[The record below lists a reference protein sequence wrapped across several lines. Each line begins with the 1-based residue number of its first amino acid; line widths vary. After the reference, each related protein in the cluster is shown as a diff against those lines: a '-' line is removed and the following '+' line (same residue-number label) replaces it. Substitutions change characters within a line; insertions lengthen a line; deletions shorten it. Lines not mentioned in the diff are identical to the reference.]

1 MAFNINAQVVLT
13 GPKNIRAVTNSI
25 RQQLGNLTVN
35 VNIAIP
41 KNASKNIQDLRNQMA
56 AAAAAANKYNKSA
69 NQASAST
76 RNLGKNT
83 RQASNAMQT
92 LGKETALTF
101 KRFAAAGIVTGT
113 VFRLANAIGEATGKA
128 LEFERELTKIQ
139 QVTGATNSRLS
150 GLKNT
155 ADDLAKSL
163 GLDANEIISV
173 GRVFAQ
179 TGQTLDQ
186 VEASLRAVARAS
198 LAPSFGEMAN
208 TAEGLI
214 AALAQ
219 FNIQA
224 SQSEAVL
231 ASINAVSKR
240 FAVESEDI
248 IGAIRRTGG
257 VFAIA
262 ATDAEKP
269 VDALNQLIAIFTS
282 VRSTTRESAETIA
295 TGLRTI
301 FSRIQRPQ
309 TIEFLK
315 SLNINLTDAEGNF
328 VGLFSAFR
336 ILSSELDGIIAR
348 GDTLALSRVV
358 EELGGIRQVGKLIP
372 AIREFRKAE
381 SAFAVATEGAVA
393 GLGQDVQ
400 TGLNPLIKTFE
411 QLGARFDS
419 FIRKL
424 TESATFEAFA
434 KTIAGVANAFLA
446 LGEALIPIL
455 PALTALAGLKIAKG
469 IGSFATGFLGSASAG
484 GGMGGAGAALG
495 NAATGGRGGAAGAN
509 SALIKSQTT
518 AIAANTKAVVA
529 NNIATNSLIG
539 ILRPTL
545 PTLASSLSPL
555 TQSIANLITAM
566 NNLGGRL
573 GASGIAFGGR
583 GGRRGG
589 SRPGGPRP
597 TGFARGGLV
606 PGSGNRDTVPAMLTP
621 GEFVIRKSATQA
633 FGADNLAGINK
644 YAAGGLVKEDR
655 VGIAVGE
662 ILTGQ
667 DPLAPK
673 SVSGSAATNISE
685 IIKTNPGFGKK
696 INRAGGMVAFF
707 KKQGIDE
714 PSVNKAAQGVLGKS
728 SFTFGTLVE
737 GVNKDEAEAFA
748 NAADAGIQRGI
759 ESAADSLA
767 GSMGVKNPGNITFN
781 QDFFEK
787 FDKGFRGTLFENVI
801 DSFND
806 QPASEL
812 SDSRRPFDYTLGI
825 NAIGSMFRE
834 LAGGIQY
841 VDAKISSGDADKNVS
856 VEEFEKKVRNQ
867 LAIESFPQI
876 EKALG
881 KKQTKKKTGT
891 AARGSLLNLPGGA
904 NNPIR
909 RNSGGSIPGSGT
921 DTVPALLTPGEF
933 VVNKKSAQS
942 FGYGNLKNINKY
954 AAGGIVRPGRNNYG
968 TPSSFT
974 SPAGRNVRVAGGG
987 GATVNTANINK
998 NLNNTSKSV
1007 NDMGKNAKNASGGVS
1022 RLADTAL
1029 MASFAIPG
1037 LIASFEQFDGT
1048 IGGAASGALNMA
1060 VNMALLIPAIGP
1072 VAKGLT
1078 GAFKGLKLFS
1088 AGLARGTKAGLAAGI
1103 GPRAA
1108 LGQGVIRG
1116 TRGAV
1121 GSTAKGR
1128 GVMRGVSKRVEST
1141 KSAAKTFTQNFTD
1154 DMVKA
1159 SQSTKGATKFG
1170 AKLGAQAGKGLL
1182 KIGPKIA
1189 AGLPGVIGALLF
1201 DPLVDLSESAFRS
1214 VTGNKQTEIGTQGVK
1229 GVRGGSA
1236 AGQGA
1241 ISGVTGAA
1249 KGAALGAAIG
1259 SVIPIIGTG
1268 VGAIIGG
1275 IVGGVDGFFKGAA
1288 AQIEFEAFE
1297 KLNKSVAVATTSLD
1311 VLANAQKLGG
1321 GIISNALDNTDKAF
1335 ADFDSA
1341 FKASQ
1346 DSLNSGFSF
1355 TGVLGGAA
1363 GGLAASVATGG
1374 NPLAVAA
1381 GARLG
1386 AGALDDLDIS
1396 GMFDGV
1402 GATIGAIFSGDF
1414 MSAFSGEAAAKA
1426 YQAELDAE
1434 ALEVNAQALDRA
1446 LESVTEEFA
1455 AAVQAANQNLLS
1467 LSFDEALNLDSDALS
1482 VFEGV
1487 GVSMEQMA
1495 DGSKRFSGE
1504 NETFVAALQAA
1515 GDETGRAKALISSYN
1530 QAVRASALQLVK
1542 SEREAAKERL
1552 ALVEESGGDTGEAE
1566 KAAKESAQ
1574 LGLAIQ
1580 NLGDSIGTADPSQ
1593 IEEAIRNVGGVS
1605 GEASAKIKQQIME
1618 QQVLIQEETRR
1629 MAAEKA
1635 LAAAMAETQREIEA
1649 LGEGLKKLDA
1659 ITAGGVAR
1667 FNSFASNF
1675 EADFDRAF
1683 GSDAKLTVPSNFNPF
1698 ENIDASSADEIAD
1711 GLERIKGAI
1720 GDTAG
1725 GPNEGATAGFQ
1736 ELLKSTQDLPFAT
1749 KSALE
1754 ELQKE
1759 GNAEFAS
1766 PDAAVSAVLG
1776 KLDASGAGPTGAA
1789 RDLLAGNLR
1798 KAFVTRQGEGGT
1810 VGLENDLIEGVIDQV
1825 NTAGEQLKTTLAN
1838 VTNSLNEFRAAQLR
1852 VAQISIEIAKK
1863 QQQAALKTLD
1873 IQQRAD
1879 DMLGLNKGRDPRAVA
1894 QGNLDARLGAIQTNV
1909 AGAGVAGVGVATTGE
1924 GLLGNLS
1931 SLESAVAPLREAV
1944 EAGSAT
1950 DAEIA
1955 QLAAVEQALSE
1966 TKQALDTLADDTT
1979 RLSAIQ
1985 DRLTEIEKRK
1995 MSAQDRL
2002 FTVQAE
2008 LAKAMEEGDLERV
2021 AELQKE
2027 IEAPRRALAK
2037 AQAGEALTLQESTAL
2052 QQGIPQL
2059 VTEGLLTDEQ
2069 AAKLRDQI
2077 AGGLVGNADF
2087 MNFMGGSGN
2096 INGRPA
2102 AEFLAGEESL
2112 GGGAMVTGET
2122 SEEAR
2127 LRAEGLAIAQEQ
2139 QAIVA
2144 ERTRIAEESL
2154 AKRREQMIAE
2164 MVKAEASFEAAG
2176 AALKK
2181 LRGEANL
2188 LVTQTGGAGGAPVVP
2203 DGAGDAG
2210 NMALLSEGVGGGE
2223 VAALSAEISSLKN
2236 QLAAGMNVNLNG
2248 NQNVNITDA
2257 ATAGKVFEQAAELTT
2272 AAAFANKVPQLEQQ
2286 FTNSVSSQM
2295 NTLG

>member
-35 VNIAIP
+35 VNIAVP

-101 KRFAAAGIVTGT
+101 KRFAAAGLVTGT

-198 LAPSFGEMAN
+198 LAPSFGDMAN

-529 NNIATNSLIG
+529 NNVATNSLIN

-583 GGRRGG
+583 RGG

-597 TGFARGGLV
+597 RGFARGGLV

-644 YAAGGLVKEDR
+644 YTNGTPKGRGVPAGKKKKDKPDQAIITIPTGDVAGLFLERGNRSSVLGLATKTIDLNTKAGKAFLSSAKNMPEGQKLSELTPDDQLVFKFGVTGGHADETAVDLINNDLVLDMEKKLNAGVKDVAEQLEIPKLTADAQKVADSAMSKVDLDSLKGHLFEALIQSTTGAALTDTRATYDFANLTQEN
-655 VGIAVGE
+655 IAAMNK
-662 ILTGQ
+662 LFSP
-667 DPLAPK
+667 DL
-673 SVSGSAATNISE
+673 GSAIAAE
-685 IIKTNPGFGKK
+685 AKK
-696 INRAGGMVAFF
+696 VSSRENFEKDMG
-707 KKQGIDE
+707 
-714 PSVNKAAQGVLGKS
+714 SVLGKLIK
-728 SFTFGTLVE
+728 G
-737 GVNKDEAEAFA
+737 
-748 NAADAGIQRGI
+748 
-759 ESAADSLA
+759 A
-767 GSMGVKNPGNITFN
+767 GSQGIPN
-781 QDFFEK
+781 
-787 FDKGFRGTLFENVI
+787 GTDI
-801 DSFND
+801 
-806 QPASEL
+806 
-812 SDSRRPFDYTLGI
+812 
-825 NAIGSMFRE
+825 AIKRF
-834 LAGGIQY
+834 A
-841 VDAKISSGDADKNVS
+841 
-856 VEEFEKKVRNQ
+856 
-867 LAIESFPQI
+867 
-876 EKALG
+876 
-881 KKQTKKKTGT
+881 
-891 AARGSLLNLPGGA
+891 
-904 NNPIR
+904 
-909 RNSGGSIPGSGT
+909 SGGMASGT

-933 VVNKKSAQS
+933 VINKKSAQS
-942 FGYGNLKNINKY
+942 FGYGNLKDINKY
-954 AAGGIVRPGRNNYG
+954 AAGGIVRPGKNNYG
-968 TPSSFT
+968 TPSAS
-974 SPAGRNVRVAGGG
+974 NVRVAGGG
-987 GATVNTANINK
+987 GGATVNTSNINK

-1007 NDMGKNAKNASGGVS
+1007 GNMNKSANAATGGIS

-1037 LIASFEQFDGT
+1037 LIASFDQFDGT
-1048 IGGAASGALNMA
+1048 IGGTTSGLLNMA
-1060 VNMALLIPAIGP
+1060 VNLALLIPAIGP
-1072 VAKGLT
+1072 VARGL
-1078 GAFKGLKLFS
+1078 GATAKGLKGFGQ
-1088 AGLARGTKAGLAAGI
+1088 GLARGTSRGLKQGM

-1108 LGQGVIRG
+1108 LGRG
-1116 TRGAV
+1116 LLGGT
-1121 GSTAKGR
+1121 KG
-1128 GVMRGVSKRVEST
+1128 GVSAAGGGKLVTKAKDFAANT
-1141 KSAAKTFTQNFTD
+1141 KSGAKTFTRNFTAN
-1154 DMVKA
+1154 MLKA
-1159 SQSTKGATKFG
+1159 QRAAKPG
-1170 AKLGAQAGKGLL
+1170 AKLGVSIGKGLL
-1182 KIGPKIA
+1182 KMGPKAA
-1189 AGLPGVIGALLF
+1189 AGLPGLIGALVF
-1201 DPLVDLSESAFRS
+1201 DPLVDLGESAFRS
-1214 VTGNKQTEIGTQGVK
+1214 LTGNKQTEIGTQGVK

-1241 ISGVTGAA
+1241 ISGVSGAA

-1297 KLNKSVAVATTSLD
+1297 KLNKSVAVATTSLNE
-1311 VLANAQKLGG
+1311 LANAQKLGSG
-1321 GIISNALDNTDKAF
+1321 TISSALNNTDKAF

-1363 GGLAASVATGG
+1363 GGIAAGVATGG

-1386 AGALDDLDIS
+1386 AGATDDLDIS

-1446 LESVTEEFA
+1446 LESVTEEFT

-1515 GDETGRAKALISSYN
+1515 GDETGRAKALITSYN

-1552 ALVEESGGDTGEAE
+1552 KLVEESGGDTGEAE

-1754 ELQKE
+1754 DLQKE

-1789 RDLLAGNLR
+1789 RDVLASNLR
-1798 KAFVTRQGEGGT
+1798 KAFVSRQGEGGT
-1810 VGLENDLIEGVIDQV
+1810 VALESDLIEGVIDQV

-1873 IQQRAD
+1873 IRQRAD
-1879 DMLGLNKGRDPRAVA
+1879 DMLGINRGRDPRAVA

-1931 SLESAVAPLREAV
+1931 SLEAAVAPLREAV

-2102 AEFLAGEESL
+2102 AEFLAEEESL
-2112 GGGAMVTGET
+2112 GGGAKVTGET

-2203 DGAGDAG
+2203 DGAGDTR
-2210 NMALLSEGVGGGE
+2210 NIALLSEDVGGSE
-2223 VAALSAEISSLKN
+2223 VAALAAELTSLRD
-2236 QLAAGMNVNLNG
+2236 QIAQGMNVNLNG

>member
-35 VNIAIP
+35 VNIAVP

-101 KRFAAAGIVTGT
+101 KRFAAAGLVTGT

-555 TQSIANLITAM
+555 TQSIANLITAI
-566 NNLGGRL
+566 NNLGTRL
-573 GASGIAFGGR
+573 GASGIALGGR

-589 SRPGGPRP
+589 SRPAGPRP
-597 TGFARGGLV
+597 RGFARGGLV

-644 YAAGGLVKEDR
+644 YANGTPRGRGVPTDKKKKDDDGGPRKATVTMSDELAAVFLNKGNSTFNYDKVLTKGTAFNNAVKNISGLQDFEPGVDRIETKFTARNSDHILDERANQQFKTALKDAVSGTIKDVAKGLVNEFD
-655 VGIAVGE
+655 VPE
-662 ILTGQ
+662 ILAS
-667 DPLAPK
+667 DSSSASARALD
-673 SVSGSAATNISE
+673 SIDFNSLSGHIFEGVTAAATGATLTDSQAIFDFAGINKEVVDRINKLFTPDVPSAISILE
-685 IIKTNPGFGKK
+685 AKNSATADATNKTSSDSSIFNKILRSAGSGNPLGVIAKF
-696 INRAGGMVAFF
+696 ASGGMA
-707 KKQGIDE
+707 
-714 PSVNKAAQGVLGKS
+714 
-728 SFTFGTLVE
+728 
-737 GVNKDEAEAFA
+737 
-748 NAADAGIQRGI
+748 
-759 ESAADSLA
+759 
-767 GSMGVKNPGNITFN
+767 
-781 QDFFEK
+781 
-787 FDKGFRGTLFENVI
+787 
-801 DSFND
+801 
-806 QPASEL
+806 
-812 SDSRRPFDYTLGI
+812 
-825 NAIGSMFRE
+825 
-834 LAGGIQY
+834 
-841 VDAKISSGDADKNVS
+841 
-856 VEEFEKKVRNQ
+856 
-867 LAIESFPQI
+867 
-876 EKALG
+876 
-881 KKQTKKKTGT
+881 
-891 AARGSLLNLPGGA
+891 
-904 NNPIR
+904 
-909 RNSGGSIPGSGT
+909 SGT

-933 VVNKKSAQS
+933 VVNKKSAQA
-942 FGYGNLKNINKY
+942 FGYGNLKDINKY
-954 AAGGIVRPGRNNYG
+954 AAGGIVRPGKNNYG
-968 TPSSFT
+968 TPSAS
-974 SPAGRNVRVAGGG
+974 NVRVAGGG
-987 GATVNTANINK
+987 GGATVNTGNINK

-1007 NDMGKNAKNASGGVS
+1007 GNMNKSANAATGGIS

-1037 LIASFEQFDGT
+1037 LMASFDQFDGT
-1048 IGGAASGALNMA
+1048 IGGATSGLLNMA
-1060 VNMALLIPAIGP
+1060 VNFALLIPAIGP
-1072 VAKGLT
+1072 VVKGL
-1078 GAFKGLKLFS
+1078 GATVKGLKGFGV
-1088 AGLARGTKAGLAAGI
+1088 GLARGTTRGLKQNM

-1108 LGQGVIRG
+1108 LGRG
-1116 TRGAV
+1116 LLG
-1121 GSTAKGR
+1121 GAKG
-1128 GVMRGVSKRVEST
+1128 GVSAAGGGKLVTKAKDFAANT
-1141 KSAAKTFTQNFTD
+1141 KSGAKTFTRNFTKN
-1154 DMVKA
+1154 MLKA
-1159 SQSTKGATKFG
+1159 QRAGKPG
-1170 AKLGAQAGKGLL
+1170 AKLGFAIGKNLL
-1182 KIGPKIA
+1182 KIGPKAA
-1189 AGLPGVIGALLF
+1189 AGLPGLIGALVF
-1201 DPLVDLSESAFRS
+1201 DPLVDLGESAFRS
-1214 VTGNKQTEIGTQGVK
+1214 LTGNKQTEIGTQGVK

-1236 AGQGA
+1236 TGQGA
-1241 ISGVTGAA
+1241 ISGASGAL
-1249 KGAALGAAIG
+1249 KGAALGAAVG
-1259 SVIPIIGTG
+1259 SFVPIIGTG
-1268 VGAIIGG
+1268 LGAIIGG
-1275 IVGGVDGFFKGAA
+1275 VVGGIDGFFKGAA
-1288 AQIEFEAFE
+1288 AQIEFEAFD

-1321 GIISNALDNTDKAF
+1321 GIINNALSNTDKAF

-1346 DSLNSGFSF
+1346 DSLNSGLSF
-1355 TGVLGGAA
+1355 TGVVGGAIGAGVGAVA
-1363 GGLAASVATGG
+1363 GGGVGAVAGGKLGADLANDIDISGAFD
-1374 NPLAVAA
+1374 AA
-1381 GARLG
+1381 GAAISSIFTSLQTG
-1386 AGALDDLDIS
+1386 DIGS
-1396 GMFDGV
+1396 LFDG
-1402 GATIGAIFSGDF
+1402 
-1414 MSAFSGEAAAKA
+1414 SANQAAAEA
-1426 YQAELDAE
+1426 YQAELNAE
-1434 ALEVNAQALDRA
+1434 AFEVNTEALDRA

-1487 GVSMEQMA
+1487 GLSMEQMA

-1667 FNSFASNF
+1667 FNAFASNF

-1683 GSDAKLTVPSNFNPF
+1683 GTDAKLTVPSNFNPF

-1789 RDLLAGNLR
+1789 RDLLASNLR

-2102 AEFLAGEESL
+2102 AEFLAGEDSL

-2122 SEEAR
+2122 AEEAE

-2164 MVKAEASFEAAG
+2164 MDRAKQSFEAAG
-2176 AALKK
+2176 EALKK

-2188 LVTQTGGAGGAPVVP
+2188 LTNVAGAGG
-2203 DGAGDAG
+2203 GAAVGDDAAG
-2210 NMALLSEGVGGGE
+2210 NLALLSEDVGGTQAE
-2223 VAALSAEISSLKN
+2223 AAALAQEIKALKA
-2236 QLAAGMNVNLNG
+2236 QLEQGMNVNLNG

>member
-35 VNIAIP
+35 VNIAVP

-101 KRFAAAGIVTGT
+101 KRFAAAGLVTGT

-198 LAPSFGEMAN
+198 LAPSFGDMAN

-529 NNIATNSLIG
+529 NNVATNSLIN

-583 GGRRGG
+583 RGG

-597 TGFARGGLV
+597 RGFARGGLV

-644 YAAGGLVKEDR
+644 YTNGTPKGRGVPAGKKKKDKPDQAIITIPTGDVAGLFLERGNRSSVLGLATKTIDLNTKAGKAFLSSAKNMPEGQKLSELTPDDQLVFKFGVTGGHADETAVDLINNDLVLDMEKKLNAGVKDVAEQLEIPKLTADAQKVADSAMSKVDLDSLKGHLFEALIQSTTGAALTDTRATYDFANLTQEN
-655 VGIAVGE
+655 IAAMNK
-662 ILTGQ
+662 LFSP
-667 DPLAPK
+667 DL
-673 SVSGSAATNISE
+673 GSAIAAE
-685 IIKTNPGFGKK
+685 AKK
-696 INRAGGMVAFF
+696 VSSRENFEKDMG
-707 KKQGIDE
+707 
-714 PSVNKAAQGVLGKS
+714 SVLGKLIK
-728 SFTFGTLVE
+728 G
-737 GVNKDEAEAFA
+737 
-748 NAADAGIQRGI
+748 
-759 ESAADSLA
+759 A
-767 GSMGVKNPGNITFN
+767 GSQGIPN
-781 QDFFEK
+781 
-787 FDKGFRGTLFENVI
+787 GTDI
-801 DSFND
+801 
-806 QPASEL
+806 
-812 SDSRRPFDYTLGI
+812 
-825 NAIGSMFRE
+825 AIKRF
-834 LAGGIQY
+834 A
-841 VDAKISSGDADKNVS
+841 
-856 VEEFEKKVRNQ
+856 
-867 LAIESFPQI
+867 
-876 EKALG
+876 
-881 KKQTKKKTGT
+881 
-891 AARGSLLNLPGGA
+891 
-904 NNPIR
+904 
-909 RNSGGSIPGSGT
+909 SGGMASGT

-933 VVNKKSAQS
+933 VINKKSAQS
-942 FGYGNLKNINKY
+942 FGYGNLKDINKY
-954 AAGGIVRPGRNNYG
+954 AAGGIVRPGKNNYG
-968 TPSSFT
+968 TPSAS
-974 SPAGRNVRVAGGG
+974 NVRVAGGAG
-987 GATVNTANINK
+987 GATVNTSNINK

-1007 NDMGKNAKNASGGVS
+1007 GNMNKSANAATGGIS

-1037 LIASFEQFDGT
+1037 LIASFDQFDGT
-1048 IGGAASGALNMA
+1048 IGGTTSGLLNMA
-1060 VNMALLIPAIGP
+1060 VNLALLIPAIGP
-1072 VAKGLT
+1072 VARGL
-1078 GAFKGLKLFS
+1078 GATAKGLKGFGQ
-1088 AGLARGTKAGLAAGI
+1088 GLARGTSRGLKQGM

-1108 LGQGVIRG
+1108 LGRG
-1116 TRGAV
+1116 LLGGT
-1121 GSTAKGR
+1121 KG
-1128 GVMRGVSKRVEST
+1128 GVSAAGGGKLVTKAKDFAANT
-1141 KSAAKTFTQNFTD
+1141 KSGAKTFTRNFTAN
-1154 DMVKA
+1154 MLKA
-1159 SQSTKGATKFG
+1159 QRAAKPG
-1170 AKLGAQAGKGLL
+1170 AKLGVSIGKGLL
-1182 KIGPKIA
+1182 KMGPKAA
-1189 AGLPGVIGALLF
+1189 AGLPGLIGALVF
-1201 DPLVDLSESAFRS
+1201 DPLVDLGESAFRS
-1214 VTGNKQTEIGTQGVK
+1214 LTGNKQTEIGTQGVK

-1241 ISGVTGAA
+1241 ISGVSGAA

-1297 KLNKSVAVATTSLD
+1297 KLNKSVAVATTSLNE
-1311 VLANAQKLGG
+1311 LANAQKLGSG
-1321 GIISNALDNTDKAF
+1321 TISSALNNTDKAF

-1363 GGLAASVATGG
+1363 GGIAAGVATGG

-1386 AGALDDLDIS
+1386 AGATDDLDIS

-1446 LESVTEEFA
+1446 LESVTEEFT

-1515 GDETGRAKALISSYN
+1515 GDETGRAKALITSYN

-1552 ALVEESGGDTGEAE
+1552 KLVEESGGDTGEAE

-1754 ELQKE
+1754 DLQKE

-1789 RDLLAGNLR
+1789 RDVLASNLR
-1798 KAFVTRQGEGGT
+1798 KAFVSRQGEGGT
-1810 VGLENDLIEGVIDQV
+1810 VALESDLIEGVIDQV

-1873 IQQRAD
+1873 IRQRAD
-1879 DMLGLNKGRDPRAVA
+1879 DMLGINRGRDPRAVA

-1931 SLESAVAPLREAV
+1931 SLEAAVAPLREAV

-2102 AEFLAGEESL
+2102 AEFLAEEESL
-2112 GGGAMVTGET
+2112 GGGAKVTGET

-2203 DGAGDAG
+2203 DGAGDTR
-2210 NMALLSEGVGGGE
+2210 NIALLSEDVGGSE
-2223 VAALSAEISSLKN
+2223 VAALAAELTSLRD
-2236 QLAAGMNVNLNG
+2236 QIAQGMNVNLNG

>member
-13 GPKNIRAVTNSI
+13 GPRNIRAVTNSI
-25 RQQLGNLTVN
+25 RQQLGNLNVN
-35 VNIAIP
+35 VNVGVP
-41 KNASKNIQDLRNQMA
+41 KNASKQVQNLRNQMNA
-56 AAAAAANKYNKSA
+56 AGSATSKYNKSA
-69 NQASAST
+69 NQAAAST

-83 RQASNAMQT
+83 RHASNAMQT

-155 ADDLAKSL
+155 ADDLAKTL

-393 GLGQDVQ
+393 GLGKDVEI
-400 TGLNPLIKTFE
+400 GLNPLIKTFE

-434 KTIAGVANAFLA
+434 KTIAGVANAFLT

-484 GGMGGAGAALG
+484 GGMGGAGTALG
-495 NAATGGRGGAAGAN
+495 SAVTGGRGGAAGAN

-518 AIAANTKAVVA
+518 AVAANTKAVIA
-529 NNIATNSLIG
+529 NNIATNSLIN

-545 PTLASSLSPL
+545 PTLSSSLSPL

-573 GASGIAFGGR
+573 GASGIAFAGR

-589 SRPGGPRP
+589 ARPPRN
-597 TGFARGGLV
+597 FARGGLV

-644 YAAGGLVKEDR
+644 YAAGTPKGRGVPTDKKKKKDKPDQAIITIPTGDVAGLFLERGNRSSVLGLATKTIGLDTKAGKAFLSNAKNMPEGQKLSELTPDDQLVFKFGVTGGHADETAVDLINNDLVLDMEKKLNAGVKDVAEQLEIPKLTADAQKVADSAMSKVDLDSLKGHLFEALIQSTTGAALTDTR
-655 VGIAVGE
+655 ATYDFANLTQENIAAMNK
-662 ILTGQ
+662 LFSP
-667 DPLAPK
+667 DL
-673 SVSGSAATNISE
+673 GSAIAAE
-685 IIKTNPGFGKK
+685 AKK
-696 INRAGGMVAFF
+696 VSSRENFEKDMG
-707 KKQGIDE
+707 
-714 PSVNKAAQGVLGKS
+714 SVLGKLIKGAAS
-728 SFTFGTLVE
+728 QGIPNGT
-737 GVNKDEAEAFA
+737 DIA
-748 NAADAGIQRGI
+748 IQRF
-759 ESAADSLA
+759 A
-767 GSMGVKNPGNITFN
+767 
-781 QDFFEK
+781 
-787 FDKGFRGTLFENVI
+787 
-801 DSFND
+801 
-806 QPASEL
+806 
-812 SDSRRPFDYTLGI
+812 
-825 NAIGSMFRE
+825 
-834 LAGGIQY
+834 
-841 VDAKISSGDADKNVS
+841 
-856 VEEFEKKVRNQ
+856 
-867 LAIESFPQI
+867 
-876 EKALG
+876 
-881 KKQTKKKTGT
+881 
-891 AARGSLLNLPGGA
+891 
-904 NNPIR
+904 
-909 RNSGGSIPGSGT
+909 SGGMASGT

-954 AAGGIVRPGRNNYG
+954 AAGGIVRPGKNNYG
-968 TPSSFT
+968 TPSS
-974 SPAGRNVRVAGGG
+974 SNVRVAGGGG

-1007 NDMGKNAKNASGGVS
+1007 GNMNKSADAATGGIS

-1037 LIASFEQFDGT
+1037 LIASFDQFDGT
-1048 IGGAASGALNMA
+1048 IGGTTSGLLNMA
-1060 VNMALLIPAIGP
+1060 VNLALLIPAIGP
-1072 VAKGLT
+1072 VKKLLMGTAKGL
-1078 GAFKGLKLFS
+1078 KGFGQ
-1088 AGLARGTKAGLAAGI
+1088 GLARGTTRGLKQGV

-1108 LGQGVIRG
+1108 LG
-1116 TRGAV
+1116 
-1121 GSTAKGR
+1121 R
-1128 GVMRGVSKRVEST
+1128 GVLSGTKGGVSAAGGSKLITKASDFATNT

-1154 DMVKA
+1154 DMAKA
-1159 SQSTKGATKFG
+1159 VQSSKGAAKVG
-1170 AKLGAQAGKGLL
+1170 AKLGAGVGKGLL
-1182 KIGPKIA
+1182 SIGPKIA

-1201 DPLVDLSESAFRS
+1201 DPLVDLGESAFRS
-1214 VTGNKQTEIGTQGVK
+1214 LTGNKQTEIGTQGVK

-1236 AGQGA
+1236 TGQGA
-1241 ISGVTGAA
+1241 ISGASGAA
-1249 KGAALGAAIG
+1249 KGAALGAAVG
-1259 SVIPIIGTG
+1259 SIIPIIGTG
-1268 VGAIIGG
+1268 LGAIIGG
-1275 IVGGVDGFFKGAA
+1275 VVGGIDGFFKGAA
-1288 AQIEFEAFE
+1288 AQIEFEAFD

-1321 GIISNALDNTDKAF
+1321 GIISNALSNTDKAF

-1346 DSLNSGFSF
+1346 DSLNSGLSF
-1355 TGVLGGAA
+1355 TGVVGAGIGAGVGAVAGGGVGAVA
-1363 GGLAASVATGG
+1363 GGLAGAE
-1374 NPLAVAA
+1374 LAN
-1381 GARLG
+1381 
-1386 AGALDDLDIS
+1386 DLDIS
-1396 GMFDGV
+1396 GAFDGLIA
-1402 GATIGAIFSGDF
+1402 GIGAFFSGASNEEVD
-1414 MSAFSGEAAAKA
+1414 AAAREA
-1426 YQAELDAE
+1426 YQAELNAE
-1434 ALEVNAQALDRA
+1434 AFEVNTEALDRA

-1482 VFEGV
+1482 VFEDTGL
-1487 GVSMEQMA
+1487 SMEQMA

-1504 NETFVAALQAA
+1504 NETFIAALQAA
-1515 GDETGRAKALISSYN
+1515 GDETGRASALISSYN

-1552 ALVEESGGDTGEAE
+1552 KLVEESGGDTGEAE

-1667 FNSFASNF
+1667 FNTFASNF
-1675 EADFDRAF
+1675 EADFERAF
-1683 GSDAKLTVPSNFNPF
+1683 GTDAKLTVPANFNPF

-1759 GNAEFAS
+1759 RNAEFAS
-1766 PDAAVSAVLG
+1766 PDAAVSAVLA

-1789 RDLLAGNLR
+1789 RDVLAANLR

-1931 SLESAVAPLREAV
+1931 SLEAAVAPLREAV

-2008 LAKAMEEGDLERV
+2008 LAKAMEEGDMERV
-2021 AELQKE
+2021 AQLQQE
-2027 IEAPRRALAK
+2027 IEAPRQALAK

-2059 VTEGLLTDEQ
+2059 VTEGLLTEEQ

-2102 AEFLAGEESL
+2102 AEFLAGEDSL

-2122 SEEAR
+2122 AEEAS

-2203 DGAGDAG
+2203 DIAGGGAGDAG
-2210 NMALLSEGVGGGE
+2210 NLALLSEDVGGGE
-2223 VAALSAEISSLKN
+2223 AAALAAEIKILRD
-2236 QLAAGMNVNLNG
+2236 QIAQGMNVNLNG